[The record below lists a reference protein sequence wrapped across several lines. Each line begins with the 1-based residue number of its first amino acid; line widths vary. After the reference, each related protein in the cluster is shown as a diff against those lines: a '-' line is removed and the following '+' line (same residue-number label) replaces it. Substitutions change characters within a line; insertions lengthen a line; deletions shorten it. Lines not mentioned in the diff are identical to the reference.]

1 MLVIFTFRN
10 FQVPDYS
17 IIERSCNILTL
28 LFVHSDSLA
37 RELLTAISTGHT
49 SLATNAAG
57 PFTSQQILP
66 FLLASAGK
74 AIRLQNGYTV
84 VTAILRLLAV
94 AITDCDRAVR
104 QVLENPSNLFVLDL
118 ATSASDGAGV
128 PIIVQTV
135 ACFFLGIAFLSIKDV
150 TTATTESSLTQRSFL
165 LMIDGRIGLTRFSD
179 ILKRP
184 LVLTPASAAV
194 HTELFLSPSFK
205 IFYESKVDLV
215 RRSLFDYYASSGNST
230 DNSEKTP
237 EQQIIDLQKNHIT
250 ELESELKILKSQK
263 KDELIHVDDSRIFA
277 LEKELK
283 SGEGKILALQNILA
297 EKEAALE
304 SMLQSEAAILAEA
317 EALRARADYA
327 EAQLYELKQRESKLL
342 LSSTEGS
349 SSGKED
355 ALSAKVLKLEQ
366 ENDNLKKEVAQKNQ
380 KIVNLEES
388 LRSPMGFESL
398 RESRIKELEVETEAL
413 RVQLADSDS
422 TVKAITL
429 AANAKLDNVD
439 ELTSERLDFFNTVDS
454 SFNKIAIVANNLA
467 EITSME
473 ALDCMISLNGLPV
486 NLDGTSS
493 YKLKASVFS
502 EKMNILHALLQEM
515 ISSTRLLAGTCSDMA
530 EGAGFDSGSF
540 TQPEGTAYRIREC
553 ANMLASRLHEASE
566 DLGELER
573 YRSELQI
580 SDTQRSSLQDEI
592 FRLTELVASLQQS
605 ISVQD
610 STGAIDIQ
618 EELAA
623 EKTANR
629 AREAEIDGLKLVISN
644 LQSHDHL
651 VAMANSSI
659 DNREHVIQSL
669 RQELMI
675 ANDDLTEVNR
685 QLSEKTQELL
695 GVLSE
700 LNEIKD
706 RQSELVNS
714 KDSEINQLQQALRSS
729 ENQCKELETTNNEQE
744 EVIAGLEG
752 ESKAKDEQI
761 QSIVDNSLQAMK
773 LELAEKE
780 AKVVE
785 LNCLIDKFFSEKKVL
800 EEQLSTIKAIAAGL
814 EKELEEAKT
823 NLSTTLT
830 NYEDH
835 KDLSVSVLAIDASAA
850 RAESSEMARLS
861 QELSR
866 AESAV
871 RSKDKELL
879 AALQESSAAAGK
891 ISGLQIALRDV
902 SEELEAVRKENLS
915 LEKRLISQRGTH
927 DLLKQEADEVNEAVR
942 KSADEVKNKDKV
954 ILTLRQELA
963 LVGEELKD
971 SNRELLE
978 KTRDIFETQNLNLQY
993 VDDIA
998 DFVSWFHDILLSSVV
1013 DDSSL
1018 RKSMMSDFN
1027 QLILNKKASDGN
1039 PVSEIISLTKESVK
1053 GNILSLESKVEESRE
1068 CLKLKESELA
1078 QVKEKLEKAFADMKR
1093 QVLYFIK
1100 NNHPVLKSLKLFS

>member
-1 MLVIFTFRN
+1 MFRN

-37 RELLTAISTGHT
+37 RELLTVISTGHT
-49 SLATNAAG
+49 SLASNGVG

-74 AIRLQNGYTV
+74 AIRLQNGYAI

-128 PIIVQTV
+128 PMIVQTV

-150 TTATTESSLTQRSFL
+150 ATATTENSLTQRSFL

-194 HTELFLSPSFK
+194 QTELFLSPSFK
-205 IFYESKVDLV
+205 TFYESKIDLI
-215 RRSLFDYYASSGNST
+215 RRSLFDYYASSGSST
-230 DNSEKTP
+230 ENSEKTP
-237 EQQIIDLQKNHIT
+237 EQQIIDLQKNHIS
-250 ELESELKILKSQK
+250 ELESELEILKSQK
-263 KDELIHVDDSRIFA
+263 KNEPIQVDDSRVFA

-283 SGEGKILALQNILA
+283 SGEGKILALHNILA

-304 SMLQSEAAILAEA
+304 SMLQSEAAILVEA
-317 EALRARADYA
+317 EALRARADSA
-327 EAQLYELKQRESKLL
+327 EVQLDELKQRESKLI
-342 LSSTEGS
+342 LSSTGES
-349 SSGKED
+349 FSENES
-355 ALSAKVLKLEQ
+355 ALSEKVMKLQ
-366 ENDNLKKEVAQKNQ
+366 EENETLKKEVAQKNK

-398 RESRIKELEVETEAL
+398 RESRINELEQETEAL
-413 RVQLADSDS
+413 RVQLADSES

-439 ELTSERLDFFNTVDS
+439 ELTTERVDFFNIVDS
-454 SFNKIAIVANNLA
+454 SFNRISSVAHNLA
-467 EITSME
+467 EITSIE
-473 ALDCMISLNGLPV
+473 ALDCMISLKGLPV
-486 NLDGTSS
+486 NLDSPSS
-493 YKLKASVFS
+493 YALKASVFS
-502 EKMNILHALLQEM
+502 EKMDILNTLLQE
-515 ISSTRLLAGTCSDMA
+515 IVNSTKLLAGTCSDMT
-530 EGAGFDSGSF
+530 ECAGFDSGSF
-540 TQPEGTAYRIREC
+540 IQPEGTAYRIREC
-553 ANMLASRLHEASE
+553 ANMLASRLREALD

-573 YRSELQI
+573 YRSELEI
-580 SDTQRSSLQDEI
+580 SDAQRSSLQDEVY
-592 FRLTELVASLQQS
+592 RLTDLIASLQQN
-605 ISVQD
+605 ISAPD
-610 STGAIDIQ
+610 TTSAIDIY

-623 EKTANR
+623 EKATNLAK
-629 AREAEIDGLKLVISN
+629 EAEIDGLKLVISN

-659 DNREHVIQSL
+659 DNREYVIQSL
-669 RQELMI
+669 RQELTV
-675 ANDDLTEVNR
+675 ANSELADANC
-685 QLSEKTQELL
+685 QLSEKAQELF
-695 GVLSE
+695 GVLNE

-706 RQSELVNS
+706 KQSDLVNT
-714 KDSEINQLQQALRSS
+714 KDFEINRLQQALISA
-729 ENQCKELETTNNEQE
+729 ENQCKELETSYNEQD
-744 EVIAGLEG
+744 EVIAGLEAD
-752 ESKAKDEQI
+752 SKAKDEQI
-761 QSIVDNSLQAMK
+761 KMIVDNALQALK
-773 LELAEKE
+773 LELSEKE
-780 AKVVE
+780 VKVVE
-785 LNCLIDKFFSEKKVL
+785 LNSLIEKFFSEKKTL

-814 EKELEEAKT
+814 EKELEEVKT
-823 NLSTTLT
+823 NLSTTLA

-835 KDLSVSVLAIDASAA
+835 KDLSVSVLAMDASAA

-891 ISGLQIALRDV
+891 ISGLQIALRDLN
-902 SEELEAVRKENLS
+902 EELEAVRKENMS
-915 LEKRLISQRGTH
+915 LEKRLTSERGTH
-927 DLLKQEADEVNEAVR
+927 DLLKREADDVNEAIR
-942 KSADEVKNKDKV
+942 KSSEEGKNKDKV
-954 ILTLRQELA
+954 ILTLRQELV
-963 LVGEELKD
+963 LVSEELKD

-978 KTRDIFETQNLNLQY
+978 KTRDLFETQNLNSQH

-998 DFVSWFHDILLSSVV
+998 DFASWFHDILLSSVL
-1013 DDSSL
+1013 DDANLRESTMSS
-1018 RKSMMSDFN
+1018 FN
-1027 QLILNKKASDGN
+1027 QLILKKKATDGN
-1039 PVSEIISLTKESVK
+1039 PVLEIISLTKESVK
-1053 GNILSLESKVEESRE
+1053 GSILSLESKVEESRE
-1068 CLKLKESELA
+1068 SLKLKERELV

-1093 QVLYFIK
+1093 QVLQ
-1100 NNHPVLKSLKLFS
+1100 